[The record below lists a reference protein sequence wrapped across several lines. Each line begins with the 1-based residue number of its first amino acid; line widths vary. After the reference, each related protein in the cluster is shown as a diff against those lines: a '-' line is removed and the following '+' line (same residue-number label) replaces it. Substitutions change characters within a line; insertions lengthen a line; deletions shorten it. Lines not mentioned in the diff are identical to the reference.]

1 LLLNPTRGRVRVA
14 RLRIHY
20 YEDQEEFRTTFES
33 RHAAH
38 FDVEAKGDVTTAL
51 ADLLSRK
58 QKDLPD
64 LLLLDL
70 YHETDPSLDGD
81 ANRQQIAEAEVAI
94 DDLNAAVERVKQ
106 LVDQAWRPVGI
117 DVAEEVRRHFP
128 AHVLPIMI
136 YSQKGL
142 FILDDDQMRRIQ
154 DAEIDWL
161 LKDSARFSAATE
173 EAWIRR
179 AVDANR
185 DSSRLPRDIRIA
197 AWSVIAGLIGSVLTL
212 LAQELFI

>member
-1 LLLNPTRGRVRVA
+1 MA

-20 YEDQEEFRTTFES
+20 YEDQEEFRVKFKS
-33 RHAAH
+33 RHRSH
-38 FDVEAKGDVTTAL
+38 FDVETKDDVTTAVT
-51 ADLLSRK
+51 DLLGRK
-58 QKDLPD
+58 RDDLPD

-70 YHETDPSLDGD
+70 YHETDPSLSDEVS
-81 ANRQQIAEAEVAI
+81 RQRVAEAEAAI
-94 DDLNAAVERVKQ
+94 VDLDNAVRQVKQ

-128 AHVLPIMI
+128 SHVLPIMI

-154 DAEIDWL
+154 DAEIEWL
-161 LKDSARFSAATE
+161 LKDSSRFSAATE

-179 AVDANR
+179 VVDNSRNANR
-185 DSSRLPRDIRIA
+185 VPRDIRIA
-197 AWSVIAGLIGSVLTL
+197 AWSVFAGLAGSALTL
-212 LAQELFI
+212 LVQELVA